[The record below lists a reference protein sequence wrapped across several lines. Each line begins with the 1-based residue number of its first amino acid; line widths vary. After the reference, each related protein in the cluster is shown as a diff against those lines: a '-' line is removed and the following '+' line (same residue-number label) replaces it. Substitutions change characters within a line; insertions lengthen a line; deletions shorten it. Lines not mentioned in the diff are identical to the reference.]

1 MNNWM
6 SEPFTYPTTPL
17 KRGKVLT
24 AEEVQAKGFARY
36 KDIDGDGVTYR
47 TLPGNEHPLAAWFA
61 RGTGHDENAVYS
73 ERPEDWTGNMERLK
87 RKFETARRL
96 VPGPAMDEVDGAEI
110 GIVAYGTTLYAIEE
124 ARYRLAAMGLKSSF
138 MRLRALPVNDE
149 VKEFISR
156 YDRVYVV
163 ELNRDGQLLTLL
175 QTEAPEAATKLIS
188 LPCFDGL
195 PLTARWVV
203 EAIEESEQWV
213 VDSGQ

>member
-1 MNNWM
+1 
-6 SEPFTYPTTPL
+6 
-17 KRGKVLT
+17 
-24 AEEVQAKGFARY
+24 
-36 KDIDGDGVTYR
+36 
-47 TLPGNEHPLAAWFA
+47 
-61 RGTGHDENAVYS
+61 
-73 ERPEDWTGNMERLK
+73 
-87 RKFETARRL
+87 
-96 VPGPAMDEVDGAEI
+96 MDEVDGAEI

-124 ARYRLAAMGLKSSF
+124 ARHRLAAMGLKSSF

-149 VKEFISR
+149 VKEFIGR

-175 QTEAPEAATKLIS
+175 QTEAPGAATKLIS